1 MKTFKI
7 RFKYLPV
14 ALAMLML
21 LQGCTV
27 YKKQNVTM
35 QAAAQ
40 EQVKTKVKTV
50 NGNFYFKYITVEND
64 QYFGIKK
71 SKGEI
76 EKTRLD
82 PKSIEK
88 IQLKNKQGSVIV
100 SILVPVGLIIGAVLI
115 LGSIAFGSS
124 SKGLSNSNLAF

>member
-1 MKTFKI
+1 MKTLKK
-7 RFKYLPV
+7 RFKYLSI
-14 ALAMLML
+14 ALAILML

-50 NGNFYFKYITVEND
+50 NGNLYFKYIAFEND

-88 IQLKNKQGSVIV
+88 IQLKNKTLSILTTIVVPLGVIV
-100 SILVPVGLIIGAVLI
+100 GVAAILFKDYPIKSGEGFFDE
-115 LGSIAFGSS
+115 GTGF
-124 SKGLSNSNLAF
+124 